1 MSAPFP
7 EALEGP
13 IEGSREGASSASAA
27 ARERALAGGVKPRRW
42 GSWYIA
48 EHRIR
53 GQRSYY
59 QTIIATSIGN
69 PLVYLFA
76 LGVGLA
82 ALVPQGIPN
91 GATTI
96 SYLAFVAP
104 ALLAT
109 AAVTVA
115 AEESTYPFMMGFKWN
130 PIFFAMNAAPL
141 SGSQVANGMFIAI
154 LARILPTT
162 AIYFVVML
170 FFGAVPSGWGIL
182 GIASA
187 SVTGLAIAAV
197 VASYTSRIEEDKGQM
212 AMIMRFG
219 ITPMFLFSGTF
230 FPLES
235 LPWFLQWIG
244 WISPLWHGTQLG
256 RVAAYGLDEP
266 AWLTAVHIVYLLALT
281 FLGWVATQRVITR
294 RLNK

>member
-1 MSAPFP
+1 MTLSAQTT
-7 EALEGP
+7 ATDY
-13 IEGSREGASSASAA
+13 AD
-27 ARERALAGGVKPRRW
+27 RALAGGVKPRRW

-48 EHRIR
+48 EHRFR
-53 GQRSYY
+53 GMRAYY
-59 QTIIATSIGN
+59 QTILATSIGN

-91 GATTI
+91 GEGTI

-115 AEESTYPFMMGFKWN
+115 AEESTYPYMMGFKWN
-130 PIFFAMNAAPL
+130 PIFYAMNAAPL
-141 SGSQVANGMFIAI
+141 SGNQIANGMII
-154 LARILPTT
+154 SIVGRILPTT
-162 AIYFVVML
+162 AIYFVVMVL
-170 FFGAVPSGWGIL
+170 FGAVPSALGVLGIL
-182 GIASA
+182 TATL
-187 SVTGLAIAAV
+187 TGLAISV
-197 VASYTSRIEEDKGQM
+197 IISMYTAGIEEDKGQM

-230 FPLES
+230 FPLAS

-244 WISPLWHGTQLG
+244 WISPLWHGTELG
-256 RVAAYGLDEP
+256 RVLSYGYPEP
-266 AWLTAVHIVYLLALT
+266 AWLTAVHVVYLLALSA
-281 FLGWVATQRVITR
+281 LGWILTQRVITR

>member
-1 MSAPFP
+1 MSTVLP
-7 EALEGP
+7 ETLD
-13 IEGSREGASSASAA
+13 GAAQ
-27 ARERALAGGVKPRRW
+27 RALAGGVKPRRW

-48 EHRIR
+48 EHRILGMR
-53 GQRSYY
+53 AYL

-91 GATTI
+91 GDATV

-130 PIFFAMNAAPL
+130 PIFYAMNAAPI
-141 SGSQVANGMFIAI
+141 SGNQIANGMFISI

-162 AIYFVVML
+162 VIYFIVMVA
-170 FFGAVPSGWGIL
+170 FGAVPSALGFLGIL
-182 GIASA
+182 TASF
-187 SVTGLAIAAV
+187 TGLAIATI
-197 VASYTSRIEEDKGQM
+197 VASYTSTIEEDKGQM

-230 FPLES
+230 FPLTQ
-235 LPWFLQWIG
+235 LPIFLQWIG
-244 WISPLWHGTQLG
+244 WISPLWHGTELG
-256 RVAAYGLDEP
+256 RVLAYNLDEP
-266 AWLTAVHIVYLLALT
+266 AWLTAVHVVFLAALVV
-281 FLGWVATQRVITR
+281 FGWKRTQLAVTR

>member
-1 MSAPFP
+1 MSTVLP
-7 EALEGP
+7 ETLD
-13 IEGSREGASSASAA
+13 GAAQ
-27 ARERALAGGVKPRRW
+27 RALAGGVKPRRW

-48 EHRIR
+48 EHRILGMR
-53 GQRSYY
+53 AYL

-91 GATTI
+91 GDATI

-130 PIFFAMNAAPL
+130 PIFYAMNAAPI
-141 SGSQVANGMFIAI
+141 SGNQVANGMFISI

-162 AIYFVVML
+162 VIYFIVMVA
-170 FFGAVPSGWGIL
+170 FGAVPSALGFLGIL
-182 GIASA
+182 TASF
-187 SVTGLAIAAV
+187 TGLAIATI
-197 VASYTSRIEEDKGQM
+197 VASYTSTIEEDKGQM

-230 FPLES
+230 FPLTQ
-235 LPWFLQWIG
+235 LPIFLQWIG
-244 WISPLWHGTQLG
+244 WISPLWHGTELG
-256 RVAAYGLDEP
+256 RVLAYNLDEP
-266 AWLTAVHIVYLLALT
+266 AWLTAVHVVFLATLVV
-281 FLGWVATQRVITR
+281 FGWKRTQLAVTR